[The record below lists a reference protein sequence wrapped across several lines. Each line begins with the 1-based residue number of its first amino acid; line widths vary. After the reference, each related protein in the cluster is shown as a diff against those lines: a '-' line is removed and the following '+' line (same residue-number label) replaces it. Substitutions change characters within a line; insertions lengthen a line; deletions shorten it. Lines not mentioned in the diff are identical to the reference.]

1 MEASLLILT
10 LEEVTVALVTV
21 PAAAVPAA
29 LSSAALS
36 SAALSSAAASAFP
49 SSAALVSV
57 VVVVVVPLG
66 EEVSGTAPT
75 SIVDVNKNTAASAHP
90 STVLNL
96 VVHFIILVYVPF

>member
-29 LSSAALS
+29 LSSAAAS
-36 SAALSSAAASAFP
+36 VFPSSAAASAFP

-96 VVHFIILVYVPF
+96 VVHFIILIYVPF

>member
-21 PAAAVPAA
+21 PAAAVP
-29 LSSAALS
+29 
-36 SAALSSAAASAFP
+36 AALSSAAASAFP

-96 VVHFIILVYVPF
+96 VVHFIILIYVPF

>member
-1 MEASLLILT
+1 
-10 LEEVTVALVTV
+10 
-21 PAAAVPAA
+21 
-29 LSSAALS
+29 
-36 SAALSSAAASAFP
+36 
-49 SSAALVSV
+49 LVSV